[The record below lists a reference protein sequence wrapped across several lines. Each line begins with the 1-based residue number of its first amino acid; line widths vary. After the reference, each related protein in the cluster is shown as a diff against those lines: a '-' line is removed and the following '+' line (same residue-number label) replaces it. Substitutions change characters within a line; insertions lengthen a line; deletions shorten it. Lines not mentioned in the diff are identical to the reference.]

1 MRSIHLRRVAV
12 LAALSLPAGLRAQE
26 SGLELGTQ
34 AGTRLWVEGGSNVR
48 SWSCDATLVETSVT
62 GVAVPDGASAKE
74 VSEAARRAVLTIPV
88 AKLDCRN
95 GTMNEHMRKALK
107 AEANKSIEY
116 RIAKW
121 ELTPRGSDGGTVT
134 TSGTLAIAG
143 TEKPTSVEF
152 TAKRAGQGTWQLEGS
167 KTIRM
172 TEWGVKPPSLMFGT
186 MKVHDPV
193 TVRFEL
199 VLEPK

>member
-1 MRSIHLRRVAV
+1 MRTIHR
-12 LAALSLPAGLRAQE
+12 AALLVALLLPAGTQAQE
-26 SGLELGTQ
+26 GELKLGTQ
-34 AGTRLWVEGGSNVR
+34 AGTRLWVEGGSSVR
-48 SWSCDATLVETSVT
+48 SWSCDATLVEASVT
-62 GVAVPDGASAKE
+62 GAAVPAGASAKD
-74 VSEAARRAVLTIPV
+74 VSAAARRAVLTIPV

-107 AEANKSIEY
+107 ANANKSIEY

-121 ELTPRGSDGGTVT
+121 ELTPRGDDEGTVA
-134 TSGTLAIAG
+134 TSGTLVIAG
-143 TEKPTSVEF
+143 TEKPIAVELA
-152 TAKRAGQGTWQLEGS
+152 AKRAGQGWQLKGS

-172 TEWGVKPPSLMFGT
+172 TEWGVKPPSLMLGT
-186 MKVHDPV
+186 MKVKDPV

>member
-1 MRSIHLRRVAV
+1 VA
-12 LAALSLPAGLRAQE
+12 LLLPAGTQAQE
-26 SGLELGTQ
+26 GELKLGTQ
-34 AGTRLWVEGGSNVR
+34 AGTRLWVEGGSSVR
-48 SWSCDATLVETSVT
+48 SWSCDATLVEASVT
-62 GVAVPDGASAKE
+62 GAAVPAGASAKD
-74 VSEAARRAVLTIPV
+74 VSAAARRAVLTIPV

-107 AEANKSIEY
+107 ANANKSIEY

-121 ELTPRGSDGGTVT
+121 ELTPRGDDEGTVA
-134 TSGTLAIAG
+134 TSGTLVIAG
-143 TEKPTSVEF
+143 TEKPIAVELA
-152 TAKRAGQGTWQLEGS
+152 AKRAGQGWQLKGS

-172 TEWGVKPPSLMFGT
+172 TEWGVKPPSLMLGT
-186 MKVHDPV
+186 MKVKDPV

>member
-1 MRSIHLRRVAV
+1 MRPIHRAAV
-12 LAALSLPAGLRAQE
+12 LVALWLPAGIQAQE
-26 SGLELGTQ
+26 SELKLGTQ
-34 AGTRLWVEGGSNVR
+34 AGTKLWVEGGSSVR
-48 SWSCDATLVETSVT
+48 SWSCDATQVETSVT
-62 GVAVPDGASAKE
+62 GVAISAAASAKE
-74 VSEAARRAVLTIPV
+74 VSEAAKRAVLTIPV

-107 AEANKSIEY
+107 ANANKSIEY

-121 ELTPRGSDGGTVT
+121 ELTPSGNDEGTVT
-134 TSGTLAIAG
+134 TSGTLVLAG
-143 TEKPTSVEF
+143 TEKPISVDF
-152 TAKRAGQGTWQLEGS
+152 TAKRAGQGTWQLKGS
-167 KTIRM
+167 KTFRM
-172 TEWGVKPPSLMFGT
+172 TEWGVKPPSLMLGT

>member
-1 MRSIHLRRVAV
+1 MRPIQCATLLAV
-12 LAALSLPAGLRAQE
+12 LVLPAGVQAQE
-26 SGLELGTQ
+26 SELELGTQ
-34 AGTRLWVEGGSNVR
+34 PGSRLWVEGGSSVR
-48 SWSCDATLVETSVT
+48 SWSCDATLVEASVT
-62 GVAVPDGASAKE
+62 GAAVPAGASAKA
-74 VSEAARRAVLTIPV
+74 VSAAAQRAVLSIPV

-107 AEANKSIEY
+107 AQANKSIEY

-121 ELTPRGSDGGTVT
+121 DLTPRGDDEGTVA
-134 TSGTLAIAG
+134 TSGTLVLAG
-143 TEKPTSVEF
+143 AEKPISVDF
-152 TAKRAGQGTWQLEGS
+152 TAKRAGQGTWQLKGS

-172 TEWGVKPPSLMFGT
+172 TEWGIKPPSLMLGT
-186 MKVHDPV
+186 MKVRDPV